1 MEVERVTVKVEAGGV
16 SIEATAHLDFRESR
30 TKEDAAE
37 AALVLV
43 HTLQGALQ
51 TGGGSAAA
59 LPDSS
64 SAEEMW
70 AGMRGHGADGGHR
83 DQVQTAPPATAAP
96 AGWCPMHQVKMKQQT
111 NDRGSW
117 YSHQTGGGWCKGK

>member
-1 MEVERVTVKVEAGGV
+1 MEVETVTVKVEIGGV

-43 HTLQGALQ
+43 HTLQGALR

-59 LPDSS
+59 LPGSKP
-64 SAEEMW
+64 
-70 AGMRGHGADGGHR
+70 GRGNVGWDARPRRRWWPPRPGPDGGAGYCSAGR
-83 DQVQTAPPATAAP
+83 LVSYPPGP
-96 AGWCPMHQVKMKQQT
+96 GEVSP
-111 NDRGSW
+111 R
-117 YSHQTGGGWCKGK
+117 